1 MFSIRSEEVSD
12 ISTLTPDTRNLKP
25 NNRWLVPKWL
35 RTESSSMANDGNK
48 KKHKGAGHRQRL
60 RERFLAGGLDGFHDY
75 EVIELLLTLAMPRKD
90 CKGAAKAAMKR
101 FKTLQGVI
109 EASPREL
116 CGIDGIGSKN
126 LFGIKLIKAVSD
138 RYLEKK
144 LLRKDAINDSKALFD
159 YLYHS
164 IGDKNRE
171 YFKVIFLDSKNQV
184 ISANTISEGT
194 LTASSVY
201 PREVI
206 QASLSYNAA
215 ALIFAHNH
223 PSGDPEPSSEDV
235 AITRQL
241 VFAGRVMGMVIHEHI
256 IIGDNR
262 YFSFADQGY
271 IERMNREFDKFNTC
285 NR

>member
-1 MFSIRSEEVSD
+1 MNDKKS
-12 ISTLTPDTRNLKP
+12 TRNSQP
-25 NNRWLVPKWL
+25 ATRN
-35 RTESSSMANDGNK
+35 TERV
-48 KKHKGAGHRQRL
+48 HKGAGHRQRL
-60 RERFLAGGLDGFHDY
+60 RERFLTGGLDGFHDY
-75 EVIELLLTLAMPRKD
+75 EVIELLLTLGMPRKD
-90 CKGAAKAAMKR
+90 CKDAAKAALKR
-101 FKTLQGVI
+101 FKTLQGVF

-116 CGIDGIGSKN
+116 CGVDGIGSKN
-126 LFGIKLIKAVSD
+126 LFGIKLIKAVAD

-144 LLRKDAINDSKALFD
+144 LIHKHAINDSKALFD

-184 ISANTISEGT
+184 IHAQTISEGT

-206 QASLSYNAA
+206 QASLSHNAA

-223 PSGDPEPSSEDV
+223 PSGDPKPSSDDIAV
-235 AITRQL
+235 TRQL
-241 VFAGRVMGMVIHEHI
+241 VFAGRVMGMVVHEHI

-271 IERMNREFDKFNTC
+271 IERMNREFDKFNS
-285 NR
+285 